1 MVRRALGNPCC
12 FIASCIPGTLPH
24 LVWPLVQKTS
34 LLIVCDV
41 FSPGNKTEIG
51 EGGEDGDQTKVGV
64 MGTDGVVEW
73 KEEI

>member
-1 MVRRALGNPCC
+1 MFSV
-12 FIASCIPGTLPH
+12 PGIRQR
-24 LVWPLVQKTS
+24 V
-34 LLIVCDV
+34 
-41 FSPGNKTEIG
+41 G